1 MFHND
6 DEVIDFLEETREIVI
21 PKEILKDREKT
32 IETIEEHLEI
42 EIPRKLKKK
51 KKIDKYLEKI
61 NRDYVEFK
69 KKKRPIRF
77 ARSLLFMSLYLLP
90 LLVFFWFVTKNSNYE
105 ELRIWNPYVMI
116 MIRIFSL
123 LSILLS
129 CLLGVSYTKRNPHKI
144 KHGTVVLS
152 TILVVYA
159 MGVASLIGMLYGK
172 DKTYQNR
179 IIEEM
184 MNTTSHQYVANLF
197 YSNRVIENTLSM
209 VGEQKNTEPLYEF
222 EELEFESRNY
232 ANRYEEEILTKD
244 PQNELYKII
253 KLEGTLRDGVSK
265 YTGYLAVIY
274 DPSHVKIGTSNGAGV
289 VPETS
294 FGQILS
300 QISKNN
306 QAVLAINAG
315 GFYDPDWS
323 SNGGVPHG
331 AVIQDGQIKTEFDR
345 GIDSGGI
352 IGFTKDNQL
361 ILKRMSAQEAI
372 DMGVRDAVDWGP
384 FLIVNGKN
392 YFEEERSKWAC
403 ARTVIGQRK
412 DGIVLML
419 VIDGGQEHSVGASYS
434 DLADIMERYGAYN
447 AANLD
452 GGTSAA
458 MVENNEYINIPF
470 NGQRR
475 TIRSLPN
482 AWIVTAE

>member
-6 DEVIDFLEETREIVI
+6 DEVIDFLEKTREIVI

-32 IETIEEHLEI
+32 IEVIEEHLEV

-51 KKIDKYLEKI
+51 KSIDKYLEKMSQE
-61 NRDYVEFK
+61 YVAFK

-77 ARSLLFMSLYLLP
+77 IKSLLFMSLYLLP
-90 LLVFFWFVTKNSNYE
+90 ALLLFWFITKNSNYE
-105 ELRIWNPYVMI
+105 TLRLWNPYILTMI
-116 MIRIFSL
+116 KIFSV
-123 LSILLS
+123 LSIFLM
-129 CLLGVSYTKRNPHKI
+129 CLLGVSYTKKNPHKI
-144 KHGTVVLS
+144 NHGTVVLS

-159 MGVASLIGMLYGK
+159 MGVGSAIDMLYGK
-172 DKTYQNR
+172 DKTYQEKL
-179 IIEEM
+179 IEEM
-184 MNTTSHQYVANLF
+184 MSTRNYQYVANLF
-197 YSNRVIENTLSM
+197 YNSRMIENTLSKI
-209 VGEQKNTEPLYEF
+209 ETQENSEPLYEF
-222 EELEFESRNY
+222 EEIQFESNHF
-232 ANRYEEEILTKD
+232 ANPYEEEILKKESEED
-244 PQNELYKII
+244 LYKII

-265 YTGYLAVIY
+265 YTGYLAVVY
-274 DPSHVKIGTSNGAGV
+274 DPSRVKIGTSSGAGID
-289 VPETS
+289 PQTS

-300 QISKNN
+300 QISKNYH
-306 QAVLAINAG
+306 AVVAMNAG

-331 AVIQDGQIKTEFDR
+331 IVIQDGEIKTEFAR

-361 ILKRMSAQEAI
+361 VLKNMTAQEAI
-372 DMGVRDAVDWGP
+372 DMGIRDAVDWGP

-392 YFEEERSKWAC
+392 YFKEERSKWAC

-447 AANLD
+447 AASLD
-452 GGTSAA
+452 GGTSTA
-458 MVENNEYINIPF
+458 MVENHEYINIPF

-482 AWIVTAE
+482 AWIVSGE